1 MTGAPKIRALEL
13 IAEFE
18 GINRSFYSG
27 SIAYFGFDGNMD
39 SAITIR
45 TTLLKDDVVY
55 FQAGAGVVADSKPEL
70 EYLEVTNK
78 LAANIA
84 TLKELSN

>member
-1 MTGAPKIRALEL
+1 
-13 IAEFE
+13 
-18 GINRSFYSG
+18 
-27 SIAYFGFDGNMD
+27 MD

-45 TTLLKDDVVY
+45 TTLIKDNEII
-55 FQAGAGVVADSKPEL
+55 FQAGAGIVADSIPEL

-84 TLKELSN
+84 TLKDLV

>member
-1 MTGAPKIRALEL
+1 
-13 IAEFE
+13 
-18 GINRSFYSG
+18 
-27 SIAYFGFDGNMD
+27 
-39 SAITIR
+39 ITIR